1 MANCI
6 RGTTSIKS
14 NVAFGEK
21 PNFVNMAYV
30 NEPATP
36 AAPVPDD
43 HADMTFLFVYARK
56 AKKNM
61 SEKKKRKYLYFV
73 TSCLYTTF

>member
-1 MANCI
+1 
-6 RGTTSIKS
+6 
-14 NVAFGEK
+14 
-21 PNFVNMAYV
+21 MAYV